1 MKESE
6 AEALRARWATRAAH
20 GGQEREVDSQVPI
33 GEPGTI
39 GRLRV
44 PRTFHSSQLAGPDEI
59 FLPSM
64 ATARHRGDT
73 MPKLGATPSHAGEKC
88 VFKTIDE

>member
-44 PRTFHSSQLAGPDEI
+44 PRTLVVSIGWFSVPVD
-59 FLPSM
+59 
-64 ATARHRGDT
+64 
-73 MPKLGATPSHAGEKC
+73 
-88 VFKTIDE
+88 